1 MQDAAD
7 RERKP
12 SIIEEPI
19 RNLRQSTT
27 DGKLWLVDNESGLF
41 DSYDLLTKTTRDHST
56 PRFITFHREM
66 LETTC
71 VFQAHVVRA
80 LKKLYQAT
88 SPHERLINFALSLEP
103 LLASLPKHEGYYKL
117 FSEIFVQRIEDVLNW
132 VQKCETYSHTIV
144 R

>member
-7 RERKP
+7 KERKP

-19 RNLRQSTT
+19 RNLRKSSA

-41 DSYDLLTKTTRDHST
+41 DAYELLKPNQDHST
-56 PRFITFHREM
+56 TRFSTFHRQM
-66 LETTC
+66 LQTMC

-80 LKKLYQAT
+80 LKKLYQAL
-88 SPHERLINFALSLEP
+88 SPHERLVNFALSLEP
-103 LLASLPKHEGYYKL
+103 LLKYLPKQEEYYKL
-117 FSEIFVQRIEDVLNW
+117 FTEIFVKRIEDVLNW
-132 VQKCETYSHTIV
+132 VNRCQSYSYKK